1 MKIEAIRVR
10 DVGHFSSPMALEGLS
25 GELDVLAAG
34 NEAGKST
41 LFRALEAAFYEKH
54 TATGKRVQGIT
65 PRAGG
70 SPLVEVDFSVNGD
83 AWRVTKQ
90 FGRGRR
96 SMLAP
101 AGGAGLTLRG
111 ADADEALARLV
122 GLSDT
127 ARGNYLPGRLGFLW
141 VGQGGALE
149 PLPPQAERGEAAAL
163 QRIVEREVSTVT
175 GGSLVRQLRAD
186 VADELAVLKTPA
198 RSVARANGPWD
209 VANKRAAELA
219 TLLARAGEARRV
231 AGQRRETIVA
241 LKSRRAELTA
251 AVRMAGARQALADA
265 AACRDRAV
273 GARRLLRDAQVRVAG
288 QEAALKDAE
297 RAAAALQ
304 AQIDEFDALEAG
316 VRSGEPKLAAAEQ
329 ALGRYRAETEAITA
343 QGERLALEE
352 RLAQAAVYAA
362 EQAEVAV
369 QARTRLVKLEASLD
383 AAEALAGEIAEKQA
397 AMAGGGID
405 GAAIEALVTADAA
418 LKRASDALEA
428 QAPRITIIYEP
439 GATGPIFSGGSAVPA
454 GVLPVADGLVTLE
467 IPGVGVIE
475 IAAAATADRAVH
487 LTVRDEARGRL
498 AHGLA
503 ALGVKD
509 LAEAQARQRES
520 VAAVSAL
527 DALTARLSGL
537 APGGA
542 AALAAEVAAVR
553 AGLARVAVEGD
564 GVLERGDALAALEQ
578 VRGAL
583 EAFREDNRSRMAGL
597 EPLLD
602 AAGRARD
609 DLDRSRRRLN
619 ELASEL
625 PPIDER
631 MAALDRL
638 KSAAAS
644 VHTEMSGALRELAA
658 VRAAVPDE
666 AETSALEA
674 RVKTLLAEQ
683 AQEATELQ
691 QNEVQLARL
700 EGEDGQ
706 ADQDGLAAR
715 VPEIEGE
722 LQRAKLAVARF
733 EADVAALTLLAETID
748 AAEAENLDR
757 FLTPVV
763 RLLNPLLDLVFP
775 GARLRLSGDFSVS
788 GLERTGVLDDLDLLS
803 GGTREQ
809 IAVLVRL
816 AFAELLAQA
825 GHAVPLILDDALV
838 YTDDERLAR
847 VFKALARGAARHQV
861 IVLTCHQ
868 NAFGA
873 LGGQRAG
880 LVSWANCP

>member
-1 MKIEAIRVR
+1 MKIAAIRVR
-10 DVGHFSSPMALEGLS
+10 DVGHFSTPTALEGLS
-25 GELDVLAAG
+25 GGLDVLAAG

-70 SPLVEVDFSVNGD
+70 SPLIEVDFSVNGD

-90 FGRGRR
+90 FGRGKR
-96 SMLAP
+96 SVLAP

-175 GGSLVRQLRAD
+175 GGSLVRQLRSD
-186 VADELAVLKTPA
+186 VADELAVLATPA

-209 VANKRAAELA
+209 VANKRAAELT
-219 TLLARAGEARRV
+219 TLLTRAGEARRI
-231 AGQRRETIVA
+231 AGQRRETIAA
-241 LKSRRAELTA
+241 LKSRRAELMA
-251 AVRMAGARQALADA
+251 AAQLPGARQALADA
-265 AACRDRAV
+265 VASRDRAV
-273 GARRLLRDAQVRVAG
+273 GARRLLRDAQMRVAE

-297 RAAAALQ
+297 RAVAALQ
-304 AQIDEFDALEAG
+304 ARIDEFDALEAA
-316 VRSGEPKLAAAEQ
+316 VRSGVPALAAAEQ
-329 ALGRYRAETEAITA
+329 ALGQYRAETEAITA
-343 QGERLALEE
+343 QGERLVLDEK
-352 RLAQAAVYAA
+352 LAQAAVYAA
-362 EQAEVAV
+362 EQAEMAV
-369 QARTRLVKLEASLD
+369 QARTRLAKLEAALD
-383 AAEALAGEIAEKQA
+383 AAHAVAGEIAEKQA
-397 AMAGGGID
+397 AMAGRVINGTALD
-405 GAAIEALVTADAA
+405 ALVRADAA
-418 LKRASDALEA
+418 FKRACDALDA
-428 QAPRITIIYEP
+428 QAPRVTITYEP
-439 GATGPIFSGGSAVPA
+439 GATGHIFSGGRAVPA
-454 GVLPVADGLVTLE
+454 GVLPVADGLVRLE

-475 IAAAATADRAVH
+475 IAAAATVDRAAHV
-487 LTVRDEARGRL
+487 TMRDDARARL
-498 AHGLA
+498 EQGLA
-503 ALGVKD
+503 VLGVQD

-520 VAAVSAL
+520 VAAQAAL
-527 DALTARLSGL
+527 DALSARLSGL
-537 APGGA
+537 APGGV
-542 AALAAEVAAVR
+542 AALGAEVAAVR
-553 AGLARVAVEGD
+553 DAVARATVDAD
-564 GVLERGDALAALEQ
+564 GVLDREDALAGLEQ

-583 EAFREDNRSRMAGL
+583 DALRSGSRSRMAGL
-597 EPLLD
+597 EPLLN

-609 DLDRSRRRLN
+609 ELDRRRRRLA
-619 ELASEL
+619 ELDLEL
-625 PPIDER
+625 PPVDER

-644 VHTEMSGALRELAA
+644 VRTETSGALRELAA
-658 VRAAVPDE
+658 VRAAVPDD
-666 AETSALEA
+666 AETSALDA
-674 RVKTLLAEQ
+674 RVKSLLAQQ
-683 AQEATELQ
+683 AQDAAELQ
-691 QNEVQLARL
+691 QTDVQLARL
-700 EGEDGQ
+700 EGEEGQ
-706 ADQDGLAAR
+706 ADQEGLAAR
-715 VPEIEGE
+715 VPEIDGE
-722 LQRAKLAVARF
+722 LQRAKAAVARF

-748 AAEAENLDR
+748 AAEMENLDR
-757 FLTPVV
+757 YLTPVV

-775 GARLRLSGDFSVS
+775 GAQLRLGGDFSVG
-788 GLERTGVLDDLDLLS
+788 GLERTGVLDDLDVLS

-816 AFAELLAQA
+816 AFAELLAHA

-847 VFKALARGAARHQV
+847 VFNALARGAVRHQV

-868 NAFGA
+868 NAFDA

-880 LVSWANCP
+880 LVPWTNCP